1 MTFTTLIINEL
12 KYRLEHTPTREELK
26 RLSEYLKTHTDEKST
41 MVDFETEIWNWVK
54 DNTVKCSW
62 CGEKY
67 LPEEMHIIAS
77 SGEQFCS
84 TDCMHDYKQEHGVA
98 L

>member
-12 KYRLEHTPTREELK
+12 KYRLEHEPSQEEL
-26 RLSEYLKTHTDEKST
+26 RQLSEYLRTHTDEKST

-54 DNTVKCSW
+54 DNTVKCQW
-62 CGEKY
+62 CGERW
-67 LPEEMHIIAS
+67 LPEEMEKEAI
-77 SGEQFCS
+77 SGEYFC
-84 TDCMHDYKQEHGVA
+84 TDQCAKDYQQEHKVV